1 MKDAKSKL
9 TKKAVLA
16 SLAGHRRYK
25 VKSFGEAGVNSKYLL
40 AVSGMT

>member
-25 VKSFGEAGVNSKYLL
+25 VKTFGEDGVSAKYLL
-40 AVSGMT
+40 SVSGMT